1 MNKRTLG
8 RTGLQVSPY
17 CLGTMMFG
25 PAGTPDPDDCRRIVD
40 RALEAGINFIDTA
53 DVYGYGATEPILGA
67 ALRGRRDDV
76 ILATRDMRKYG
87 IRKMNAHITR

>member
-1 MNKRTLG
+1 MHLRPLG

-25 PAGTPDPDDCRRIVD
+25 PAGTPDPDDCRRIVH
-40 RALEAGINFIDTA
+40 RALDAGINFVDTA
-53 DVYGYGATEPILGA
+53 DVYGGGATEEILGS

-76 ILATRDMRKYG
+76 ILATKFG
-87 IRKMNAHITR
+87 GPII